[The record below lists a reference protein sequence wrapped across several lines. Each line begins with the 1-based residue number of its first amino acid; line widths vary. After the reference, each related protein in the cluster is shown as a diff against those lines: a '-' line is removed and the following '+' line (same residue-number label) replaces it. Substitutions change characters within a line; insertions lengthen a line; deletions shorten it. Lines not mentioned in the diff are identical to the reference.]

1 MQPPPQPPQQP
12 SQPPPGTTQLDDA
25 EFFHWYGDWEPL
37 SPATIGAFMEG
48 FDRPWW
54 VIGGW
59 TIETFTE
66 VEREH
71 DDLDISMFG
80 ADAEAFRL
88 FLRGRWT
95 PWNVHD
101 SWLRPFDDR
110 FTDIH
115 HESQLWVRR
124 DSRSPWVLDVPLTL
138 GTPGP
143 DGRLRWTNKRFHD
156 HVALLDDV
164 TWVSDDQIRYLRPEV
179 TLMMKARLDRAK
191 DRADLGVALPLL
203 DDAARAWLWEMV
215 ERVHPGHPWLELR

>member
-1 MQPPPQPPQQP
+1 MQSPPP
-12 SQPPPGTTQLDDA
+12 PPPGVTQLPDD
-25 EFFHWYGDWEPL
+25 EFFLWYGDWDSL

-59 TIETFTE
+59 TIETFTG

-71 DDLDISMFG
+71 DDLDISLFG
-80 ADAEAFRL
+80 EDAEAFRV

-95 PWNVHD
+95 PWNVHN
-101 SWLRPFDDR
+101 SWFRPFDDR
-110 FTDIH
+110 FTEIN

-138 GTPGP
+138 ATRGD
-143 DGRLRWTNKRFHD
+143 DGERLWTNKRSHD
-156 HVALLDDV
+156 HVAPLEDV
-164 TWVSDDQIRYLRPEV
+164 TRVAADGLRYLRPEV

-191 DRADLGVALPLL
+191 DRADLVACLPLL
-203 DDAARAWLWEMV
+203 DDGARDWLWEMV
-215 ERVHPGHPWLELR
+215 ERVHPGHAWLSEYAGA